1 MKLSSP
7 AQRKIRIEMVP
18 LIDTFFLLLAFFI
31 SSMLSMSIL
40 KGLPI
45 ELPRVGQATN
55 LDRKEIVLITITR
68 EEQIQID
75 GEPAGLHEIAGRLQG
90 MSTPAANLRVAV
102 RADRAVPTGRLAE
115 VLEAVRLAGVR
126 RLGLVTDSVTTEL
139 TNDG

>member
-1 MKLSSP
+1 
-7 AQRKIRIEMVP
+7 MVP

-31 SSMLSMSIL
+31 SSMLSMSVL

-55 LDRKEIVLITITR
+55 LDRQEVVVITITR
-68 EEQIQID
+68 EEQIQMD
-75 GEPAGLHEIAGRLQG
+75 GEPAGLHEIACRLQG

-115 VLEAVRLAGVR
+115 VLEAGRLAGVR
-126 RLGLVTDSVTTEL
+126 RLGLVTDSATTEL
-139 TNDG
+139 ANDG

>member
-45 ELPRVGQATN
+45 ELPSVGQATS
-55 LDRKEIVLITITR
+55 LDRQEVVLITITR
-68 EEQIQID
+68 EEQIQMD

-90 MSTPAANLRVAV
+90 MSTPVANLRVAV

-126 RLGLVTDSVTTEL
+126 RLGLVTDSATTEL

>member
-45 ELPRVGQATN
+45 ELPSVGQATS
-55 LDRKEIVLITITR
+55 LDRKEVVLITITR
-68 EEQIQID
+68 EEQIQMD
-75 GEPAGLHEIAGRLQG
+75 GEPAGLHEIASRLQG
-90 MSTPAANLRVAV
+90 MSTPVANLRVAV

-126 RLGLVTDSVTTEL
+126 RLGLVTDSATTEL
-139 TNDG
+139 ANDG

>member
-31 SSMLSMSIL
+31 SSMLSMSVL

-55 LDRKEIVLITITR
+55 LDRKEVVVITITR
-68 EEQIQID
+68 EEQIQMD

-90 MSTPAANLRVAV
+90 MSTPAANLRVVV

-115 VLEAVRLAGVR
+115 VLEAVRLAGVW
-126 RLGLVTDSVTTEL
+126 RLGLVTDSATTEL
-139 TNDG
+139 ANDG

>member
-31 SSMLSMSIL
+31 SSMLSMSVL

-55 LDRKEIVLITITR
+55 LDRQEVVVITITR
-68 EEQIQID
+68 EEQIQMD
-75 GEPAGLHEIAGRLQG
+75 GEPAGLHEIARRLQG

-126 RLGLVTDSVTTEL
+126 RLGLVTDSATTEL
-139 TNDG
+139 ANDG

>member
-31 SSMLSMSIL
+31 SSMLSMSVL

-45 ELPRVGQATN
+45 ELPRVGQATH
-55 LDRKEIVLITITR
+55 LDQKEVVLITITR
-68 EEQIQID
+68 EEQIQME
-75 GEPAGLHEIAGRLQG
+75 GEPAELHEIAGRLQG

-102 RADRAVPTGRLAE
+102 RADRAVPTGRLTE

-126 RLGLVTDSVTTEL
+126 RLGLVTDSATTEL
-139 TNDG
+139 ANDG